1 MNNSGKPLCVRTYE
15 PIHPLFRVNNSGKP
29 LCEWERTQETQETR
43 EIIRQL
49 DTSAPISMTDF
60 DSIFADEVDLI
71 ADATVL
77 EEDYT
82 PDQILC
88 RDEVLSQYTSVFK
101 PIYKGRPPQN
111 AFLYGD
117 TGVGKTAVT
126 KYLCRTL
133 EHDIER
139 KNEQLSAR
147 DRITLTALWIN
158 CENFT
163 SGDHTTSSYQV
174 AVGIVNRLREPGNRI
189 NATGYAPQDVYDL
202 LYEEL
207 DSLDGSILI
216 ILDEIDKLG
225 SDDTLLYELPRSR
238 DIGYLESVRVGVIGI
253 SNDYTFRKNL
263 SPKVK
268 DSLCETEIKFPA
280 YDADELA
287 AILRARAEQ
296 ALYDSAY
303 SQETISL
310 CSALAYKEASGSA
323 RRAIRLLRRS
333 AEVAEENSSEH
344 INPPHIRQADEDLE
358 YGNIVESIV
367 DQDQEKLFVLA
378 AIAHLDGADLTPA
391 RTRTIHATYSRV
403 VRAYNTA
410 SGKEPLTQRGMFN
423 HLSKLVMF
431 GFVRTIDR
439 NKGAGGGQWNE
450 HEFTDDVDPQK
461 VREAFAE
468 RDREWLSIDLRG
480 VTG

>member
-1 MNNSGKPLCVRTYE
+1 MEDP
-15 PIHPLFRVNNSGKP
+15 
-29 LCEWERTQETQETR
+29 
-43 EIIRQL
+43 
-49 DTSAPISMTDF
+49 

-71 ADATVL
+71 RDAAVL

-82 PDQILC
+82 PDRILC
-88 RDEVLSQYTSVFK
+88 RDEVLTRYTSVLK

-126 KYLCRTL
+126 KYLRRTL
-133 EHDIER
+133 ERDIEQ
-139 KNEQLSAR
+139 KNEQLPPSEQ
-147 DRITLTALWIN
+147 ISLTALWIN

-163 SGDHTTSSYQV
+163 TSDHTTSSYQV

-207 DSLDGSILI
+207 DTLTGTVLI

-238 DIGYLESVRVGVIGI
+238 DIGYLETVRVGVIGI

-287 AILRARAEQ
+287 TILRDRAER
-296 ALYDSAY
+296 ALFEGAY
-303 SQETISL
+303 TQETISL

-333 AEVAEENSSEH
+333 AEVAEEDGSEQ
-344 INPPHIRQADEDLE
+344 IKPPHIRQADKDLE

-367 DQDQEKLFVLA
+367 DQDQEKLFILA
-378 AIAHLDGADLTPA
+378 AIAHLDEAGLTPA
-391 RTRTIHATYSRV
+391 RTRTIHAAYSRV
-403 VRAYNTA
+403 VRAYNTT

-439 NKGAGGGQWNE
+439 NKGARGGQWNE
-450 HEFTDDVDPQK
+450 HEFSDEIDIQK
-461 VREAFAE
+461 VQEAIQE
-468 RDREWLSIDLRG
+468 HGREWESIELRG
-480 VTG
+480 VVE

>member
-1 MNNSGKPLCVRTYE
+1 MDDV
-15 PIHPLFRVNNSGKP
+15 
-29 LCEWERTQETQETR
+29 
-43 EIIRQL
+43 
-49 DTSAPISMTDF
+49 
-60 DSIFADEVDLI
+60 DSIFADDVDLI
-71 ADATVL
+71 KDATVL

-126 KYLCRTL
+126 KYLRQVL
-133 EHDIER
+133 EHDLEE
-139 KNEQLSAR
+139 KNEQLPAS
-147 DRITLTALWIN
+147 DQIDLTALWIN

-174 AVGIVNRLREPGNRI
+174 AVGIVNRLRESGNRI
-189 NATGYAPQDVYDL
+189 NATGYAPQDVYDI

-207 DSLDGSILI
+207 DALEGTVLI
-216 ILDEIDKLG
+216 ILDEIDKLE

-238 DIGYLESVRVGVIGI
+238 DIGYLDSVRVGVIGI
-253 SNDYTFRKNL
+253 SNDYTFRKTL

-287 AILRARAEQ
+287 MILRDRAEQ
-296 ALYDSAY
+296 ALYEEAY
-303 SQETISL
+303 TQETISL

-333 AEVAEENSSEH
+333 AEVAEENSSEQ
-344 INPPHIRQADEDLE
+344 IEPPHIRQADEDLE
-358 YGNIVESIV
+358 YGNIVESIA
-367 DQDQEKLFVLA
+367 DQDEEKLNILK
-378 AIAHLDGADLTPA
+378 AIGHLDEAGLTPA
-391 RTRTIHATYSRV
+391 RTRTVHTAYARV
-403 VRAYNTA
+403 VSAYN
-410 SGKEPLTQRGMFN
+410 SGKQPLTQRGMFN

-450 HEFTDDVDPQK
+450 HELSDDLTIQK
-461 VREAFAE
+461 IREAFE
-468 RDREWLSIDLRG
+468 ECDRQWLPIDLRG
-480 VTG
+480 VAE